1 MVAKLI
7 CVSIFIEVRLT
18 ALLTLIPSIPPLNRR
33 QTADKVP
40 VNEQEQQIYKYVS
53 ENAGITTAQ
62 AMKLLGIKQRRTRE
76 ILVKMVENGW
86 LRKEGASRSTIYVKN
101 TEE

>member
-1 MVAKLI
+1 MAKLI
-7 CVSIFIEVRLT
+7 CVSIFIEVRL
-18 ALLTLIPSIPPLNRR
+18 
-33 QTADKVP
+33 
-40 VNEQEQQIYKYVS
+40 
-53 ENAGITTAQ
+53 TAQ

-101 TEE
+101 TEGR

>member
-1 MVAKLI
+1 M
-7 CVSIFIEVRLT
+7 
-18 ALLTLIPSIPPLNRR
+18 TLIPSIPPLNRR

-62 AMKLLGIKQRRTRE
+62 AMKLLGIKQRRTIE

-86 LRKEGASRSTIYVKN
+86 LRKEGASRSTTYVKN

>member
-1 MVAKLI
+1 MAKLI
-7 CVSIFIEVRLT
+7 CVSIFTEVRLT
-18 ALLTLIPSIPPLNRR
+18 ALLISIPPLNRR
-33 QTADKVP
+33 ETADKVP
-40 VNEQEQQIYKYVS
+40 VNEQEQKIYKYVS
-53 ENAGITTAQ
+53 ENAGITTTQ